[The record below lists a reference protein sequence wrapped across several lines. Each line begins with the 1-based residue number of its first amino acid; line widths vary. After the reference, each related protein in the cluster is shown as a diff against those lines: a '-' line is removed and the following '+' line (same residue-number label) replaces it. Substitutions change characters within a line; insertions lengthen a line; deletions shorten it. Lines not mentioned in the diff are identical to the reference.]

1 LKLREI
7 KCKILPGWGVGSQA
21 KPRAVI
27 QNLATEAILRI
38 YLRLETFACRDRG
51 TTQAGLTVFIVLAS
65 LLTVPRM
72 ACQPRGMVQAGE
84 QRGSQLT
91 SESTVNKGQSA
102 SYYALVVGINQYKPP
117 LPNLKT
123 AVNDAQTIARVLSE
137 SYGFQVKLL
146 VNSNATRS
154 NILNAMSEY
163 RRSLR
168 ENDSLLIYYA
178 GHGYLDREADKAYW
192 LPADAEAR
200 TTSNWIISDE
210 LTTDIRVQPAR
221 HVLIVSD
228 SCYSGGLSRD
238 PGIQLRPDDK
248 QVFLSK
254 MLSRKSRDV
263 MASGGIE
270 PVSDS
275 GANGHSVFANA
286 FLGALSEMAADMFAA
301 TDLFY
306 GFVQPRVAGKSSQIP
321 QYALI
326 RNSNDESGDFVFVRN
341 KSAKAERVE
350 FDGASPLAS
359 GSQSRGPAGTN
370 REAAIAKTLAPADAP
385 AGATGVCNDGAYWMG
400 VSESGA
406 CRGHRGVK
414 TWYSAAAVPPPP
426 PRHAETILPPEDKKD
441 LDKIPDWYW
450 ARIGSTIYQNFTNL
464 QKVDPNVPIG
474 RSAEMWF
481 DVNQNGYP
489 TNISVG
495 KSSGWESLDTACSHA
510 VQSSYFGKI
519 PDGES
524 TLKATYVCTN
534 RGLNRTPQ

>member
-1 LKLREI
+1 
-7 KCKILPGWGVGSQA
+7 
-21 KPRAVI
+21 
-27 QNLATEAILRI
+27 LRI
-38 YLRLETFACRDRG
+38 YLRLETFACRNRG
-51 TTQAGLTVFIVLAS
+51 TTQAGFTAFIVLAS

-72 ACQPRGMVQAGE
+72 ACQPRGTVQAGG

-102 SYYALVVGINQYKPP
+102 SYYALVVGINQYKSP

-123 AVNDAQTIARVLSE
+123 AVNDAQTIARVLSQ

-146 VNSNATRS
+146 MNSNATRS

-168 ENDSLLIYYA
+168 ESDSLLIYYA

-192 LPADAEAR
+192 LPADAEAQ
-200 TTSNWIISDE
+200 TTSNWIIADE

-275 GANGHSVFANA
+275 GADGHSVFANA
-286 FLGALSEMAADMFAA
+286 FLWALSEMAADTFAA

-306 GFVQPRVAGKSSQIP
+306 GFVQPRVAGKSNQIP

-326 RNSNDESGDFVFVRN
+326 RNSNDESGDFVFVRS
-341 KSAKAERVE
+341 KSVKARRIE
-350 FDGASPLAS
+350 FDGALPLAS
-359 GSQSRGPAGTN
+359 GSQSQGPAGTN
-370 REAAIAKTLAPADAP
+370 REAAIAKTLAPAGAP
-385 AGATGVCNDGAYWMG
+385 AGATGVCNDGAYWGG

-406 CRGHRGVK
+406 CRGHKGVK
-414 TWYSAAAVPPPP
+414 TWYAAAAIPPP
-426 PRHAETILPPEDKKD
+426 ETILPPGRKKD
-441 LDKIPDWYW
+441 LDAIPDWYW
-450 ARIGSTIYQNFTNL
+450 AEIGSTIHRNFTNF
-464 QKVDPNVPIG
+464 QRVDPNVPIG
-474 RSAEMWF
+474 KSAEMWF
-481 DVNQNGYP
+481 DVNQNGHF

-495 KSSGWESLDTACSHA
+495 RSSGWESLDTACLQA
-510 VQSSYFGKI
+510 VQSSYVGKI

-524 TLKATYVCTN
+524 TLKASYVCTN
-534 RGLNRTPQ
+534 GGYSLFPK